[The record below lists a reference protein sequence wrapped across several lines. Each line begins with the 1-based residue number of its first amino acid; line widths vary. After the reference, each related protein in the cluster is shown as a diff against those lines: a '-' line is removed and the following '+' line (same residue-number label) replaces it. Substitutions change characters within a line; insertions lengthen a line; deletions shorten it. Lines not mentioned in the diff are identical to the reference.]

1 MAKNDSDKPKS
12 AKPLIIFAV
21 ILALAIAIGI
31 WVYLIRTNKFFGL
44 GEVLR
49 PRLKDIPIVC
59 LILPEVTDP
68 STNPNLM
75 SREEINQKYVA
86 LLEENVEL
94 QKTVSQLKGQITD
107 NKELESKYKILVKE
121 VERQS
126 KLIADY
132 EAKVTVSA
140 TQTVTDRK
148 ENIKDLV
155 KIYES
160 MEASEAAKILE
171 EVGELNISLVVEIC
185 RNMKTATFA
194 EIMQNMSTEF
204 AAILSERMAA

>member
-75 SREEINQKYVA
+75 SREEINQKYTA

>member
-1 MAKNDSDKPKS
+1 MAKNDEDKPKS

-44 GEVLR
+44 GEALR

-59 LILPEVTDP
+59 MILPEVTDP
-68 STNPNLM
+68 STNPDLM
-75 SREEINQKYVA
+75 SREEINQKYTA

-94 QKTVSQLKGQITD
+94 QKTVSQLKNQITD
-107 NKELESKYKILVKE
+107 NKELESQYKILVKE

-132 EAKVTVSA
+132 EAKANVSA
-140 TQTVTDRK
+140 GKTVTDRK
-148 ENIKDLV
+148 ENVKDLV

-160 MEASEAAKILE
+160 MEASEAAEILE
-171 EVGELNISLVVEIC
+171 EIGELNISLVVEIC

-204 AAILSERMAA
+204 AAILSERMAV

>member
-75 SREEINQKYVA
+75 SREEINQKYAA

-132 EAKVTVSA
+132 EAKVMVSA

>member
-1 MAKNDSDKPKS
+1 MAKNGDDKPKS

-21 ILALAIAIGI
+21 ILALAIAIGT

-44 GEVLR
+44 GEALR

-59 LILPEVTDP
+59 MILPEVTDP
-68 STNPNLM
+68 YTNPDLM
-75 SREEINQKYVA
+75 SRDEINKKYTA

-107 NKELESKYKILVKE
+107 NKELESNYKILLKE
-121 VERQS
+121 VERQT
-126 KLIADY
+126 KQIAEY
-132 EAKVTVSA
+132 EAKSVAVSNVATVN
-140 TQTVTDRK
+140 REEELK
-148 ENIKDLV
+148 KLV

-171 EVGELNISLVVEIC
+171 EMGELNISLVVKIC

-204 AAILSERMAA
+204 AAILSERMAV